1 MADLWRHEWLQ
12 MRTQTIVVMTYGDRY
27 GYPTVRPNAH
37 MLYRRVYDLQQRLLS
52 ERVRPLA
59 HHSNWIL

>member
-12 MRTQTIVVMTYGDRY
+12 MRTQTIVVMTYGDRH

-37 MLYRRVYDLQQRLLS
+37 MLYRRVYDLQQHLLS

-59 HHSNWIL
+59 HHSNRIL